1 MATLDN
7 EIRLANLLI
16 TLGDGELDIEATR
29 EKLSK
34 LPEFDPYL
42 LFKFVDRSG
51 KGYLTIS
58 DLLLFFDEFG
68 IILSEEQIA
77 FLFIESSSEKKI
89 DFDL

>member
-51 KGYLTIS
+51 RGYLTIS
-58 DLLLFFDEFG
+58 DLLLYFDEFG